1 MRQHQ
6 PSTNPF
12 ETVTQHLEALPL
24 DCSTL
29 SFDQVVLITEPI
41 LRHSRND
48 DLMNLAKSYS
58 KHLYAELPPDARVV
72 KINELVRS
80 HSNSKQLNIVLT
92 THSHVRSLS
101 LSFSS
106 CRTQLTKLKVALDAE
121 TEGYTMLND
130 TEKANTNRMES
141 EVPWKSMA
149 RSKNKSEE
157 RVQALSIIMLYL
169 CTGLQH
175 AQGTVT
181 Q

>member
-92 THSHVRSLS
+92 THSHFRSPSLS
-101 LSFSS
+101 LFLS
-106 CRTQLTKLKVALDAE
+106 V
-121 TEGYTMLND
+121 
-130 TEKANTNRMES
+130 
-141 EVPWKSMA
+141 A
-149 RSKNKSEE
+149 RS
-157 RVQALSIIMLYL
+157 
-169 CTGLQH
+169 
-175 AQGTVT
+175 
-181 Q
+181 

>member
-1 MRQHQ
+1 MCEEALRQHQ

-92 THSHVRSLS
+92 THSHFRSPSLS
-101 LSFSS
+101 LFHP
-106 CRTQLTKLKVALDAE
+106 VA
-121 TEGYTMLND
+121 
-130 TEKANTNRMES
+130 R
-141 EVPWKSMA
+141 
-149 RSKNKSEE
+149 R
-157 RVQALSIIMLYL
+157 
-169 CTGLQH
+169 
-175 AQGTVT
+175 
-181 Q
+181 

>member
-1 MRQHQ
+1 M
-6 PSTNPF
+6 
-12 ETVTQHLEALPL
+12 
-24 DCSTL
+24 
-29 SFDQVVLITEPI
+29 
-41 LRHSRND
+41 
-48 DLMNLAKSYS
+48 
-58 KHLYAELPPDARVV
+58 
-72 KINELVRS
+72 
-80 HSNSKQLNIVLT
+80 
-92 THSHVRSLS
+92 
-101 LSFSS
+101 
-106 CRTQLTKLKVALDAE
+106 TKLKVALDAE